1 MRPHPLQCHA
11 PKLSYHGRG
20 SVFNAFGD
28 ETPGP
33 RNFDGFHT
41 CGFPWGEVMDT
52 SVDVASV
59 DSYRMSMLLSR
70 EGLIC
75 GPSSGQ
81 ALQGTLDYI
90 GKLKEVGA
98 LAQLADPTTGEVSCV
113 FTMSDLPYQYL
124 PQYFKKL
131 GEGEFPDIQNKVCI
145 QIATRV
151 NISTIDILDSTGVRP
166 VQARQPLDPRP
177 IPSSRDAG
185 TRAIQNNN
193 KNNNQV
199 RPFPPRRL
207 PPGSHQL
214 VVVVFLLPPTSN
226 QRPATSPLLSIHP
239 PIPPQLS
246 AHLCLPKSP

>member
-11 PKLSYHGRG
+11 PKLSYHHRG

-41 CGFPWGEVMDT
+41 CGFPWGELMDT

-81 ALQGTLDYI
+81 ALQGILDYI
-90 GKLKEVGA
+90 GKLKEAGA
-98 LAQLADPTTGEVSCV
+98 LAQLADPTTDDVSCV

-131 GEGEFPDIQNKVCI
+131 GEAEFPEIQNKVRT
-145 QIATRV
+145 QISTRV
-151 NISTIDILDSTGVRP
+151 NIPTMGY
-166 VQARQPLDPRP
+166 
-177 IPSSRDAG
+177 SRFYWG
-185 TRAIQNNN
+185 
-193 KNNNQV
+193 
-199 RPFPPRRL
+199 
-207 PPGSHQL
+207 
-214 VVVVFLLPPTSN
+214 
-226 QRPATSPLLSIHP
+226 ATSPSTTAAGSSTRTKQPRCWHSRHP
-239 PIPPQLS
+239 KQQQE
-246 AHLCLPKSP
+246 